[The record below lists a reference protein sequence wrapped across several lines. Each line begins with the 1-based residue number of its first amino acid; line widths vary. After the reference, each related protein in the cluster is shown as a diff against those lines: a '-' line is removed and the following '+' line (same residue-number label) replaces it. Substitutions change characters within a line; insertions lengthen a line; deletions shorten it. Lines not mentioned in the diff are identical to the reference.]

1 VSAVLRRVLPPV
13 LFAAGVLAAWQALCA
28 LTGVAEST
36 LPAPSD
42 IARALWDERSLLADN
57 AWPTLVE
64 ILLGFALATVV
75 GVGLALAL
83 HLSPALERAA
93 YPWLVASQMIPIVAI
108 APVVVLWTGFD
119 LRPKVIVIALVSFFP
134 IVVSTVD
141 GLRSAPP
148 GAVDVLRTLGA
159 PRWRVLL
166 LAELP
171 AALPFTFSGLR
182 VAAALSVIGA
192 VFAEWVGSSEG
203 LGYLVLVL
211 NNQVRT
217 AEVFAVVVV
226 LAVIGLALFGAVSLA
241 ERLALPWYH
250 GTRRVSRP

>member
-1 VSAVLRRVLPPV
+1 MSLAQRAVAPL
-13 LFAAGVLAAWQALCA
+13 LFAVVVLAAWEALVVI
-28 LTGVAEST
+28 TGVSEST
-36 LPAPSD
+36 LPPPSA
-42 IARALWDERSLLADN
+42 IGQALWDERSLLLDN

-75 GVGLALAL
+75 GVGMAVVL
-83 HLSPALERAA
+83 HLSPALERAV

-134 IVVSTVD
+134 IVVATVD

-148 GAVDVLRTLGA
+148 GARDVVRTLGA
-159 PRWRVLL
+159 SRARVLW

-217 AEVFAVVVV
+217 AEVFAVVAV